1 MRVYLMWQVVTLALS
16 LNPRWHARILC
27 DRLLLSPFH
36 SIQGDMRVSYV
47 TGCYSRPFT
56 QSKSLSTYYYKQKLC
71 WVIFFF
77 NFKTSPYKDR
87 STIKT
92 YIRYQKSSL
101 SVHCNWVSLSWPFR
115 YVDNFVSSGQ
125 WSIGGKLLYPNWIG
139 MYVNYE

>member
-1 MRVYLMWQVVTLALS
+1 MSVASDILVLWHARVSYVTSCYSRPFTQSKVTCAYLMWQVVTLALS
-16 LNPRWHARILC
+16 LNPSHCQLTIINRNCVEW
-27 DRLLLSPFH
+27 
-36 SIQGDMRVSYV
+36 
-47 TGCYSRPFT
+47 
-56 QSKSLSTYYYKQKLC
+56 
-71 WVIFFF
+71 FFF